1 MMTYSDTPLE
11 KRTAVKFYTLPR
23 TSMQFRLVLNG
34 WMQLETSVDFKM
46 NDRTEVH
53 HKSDNDDN
61 CCSSKIKRQKYKPH

>member
-11 KRTAVKFYTLPR
+11 KRTVVKLYTLRWAYRKYP
-23 TSMQFRLVLNG
+23 VLNG

-53 HKSDNDDN
+53 HKSENDDN